1 MSFKLLS
8 VSTQQ
13 PRQSPIIV
21 MVDYVLI
28 DLAVFYVLTLFS
40 SNVVLSVS
48 LGKKAMKMQ
57 QW

>member
-1 MSFKLLS
+1 MVPKFRDLNTIRILSF
-8 VSTQQ
+8 
-13 PRQSPIIV
+13 
-21 MVDYVLI
+21 